1 MLIAY
6 HDEYGC
12 DCCFD
17 SDLASPQE
25 LIEFAAEVAERGRKT
40 DLTMYAS
47 GLCAGDDGFVVI
59 VDRQLAGAW
68 WGVAEVV

>member
-6 HDEYGC
+6 HDEYDC
-12 DCCFD
+12 DCYFD

-47 GLCAGDDGFVVI
+47 GLCTGDDGFVVI
-59 VDRQLAGAW
+59 VDRELAGAW
-68 WGVAEVV
+68 WGVAEAV